1 MTPLIGSLS
10 LRRRAALACL
20 GLSLPFSIAPL
31 PLRAQ
36 SSSVG
41 IVGLATATTGQ
52 TLTFRLMNGSQQ
64 LVPDSWRQL
73 YNPDRYTGTEWVTS
87 FDLQLQANADGSLTA
102 TARYPGRYK
111 IAAVQGGQQ
120 YTAAVIVQPAQT
132 PFKMKGI
139 DFGGTSPFDR
149 AYAANAIA
157 IARHTG
163 ADTVLFIESV
173 CIDLNNPGIYQY
185 TDQQSS
191 WCTTATSFSDL
202 GWLID
207 EFHSQGFKVVLEPT
221 VTGYYQGFF
230 DELEDFL
237 PGGAGGASTYPEI
250 PASEV
255 PALFQAWGQMAVDVA
270 TLAAAHQVEIYVPG
284 SHDIG
289 YAQFDSTTANTL
301 NADWKT
307 LIQNIRAV
315 YTGQVWW
322 GPVDPCGLDSF
333 PFTNFS
339 LVDGIWFSGLSVSA
353 STPPCT
359 LDSGGINNIHAE
371 QMLAYL
377 RALRSASSGFQYG
390 QKYALPT
397 LWTDFLTDPI
407 DGMNYLGG
415 HYTNI
420 VLGSGSGTYASQS
433 GANPNLTRDYQ
444 EGVDFLDAV
453 MQAGVIEGGFQ
464 VAFPGT
470 VGLSSNAPF
479 NDILARPAVLASL
492 TNWYGGDTSYFA
504 PCMTPLPPNV
514 VIQLP
519 PSTSCP
525 VAVQMSQANL
535 SGDLTLVNDSTSSV
549 NPYYEG
555 GTTTGG
561 DLSFGSPSWADFDM
575 SAAVRLRTNLS
586 AINLN
591 FRLGSGPGVNDYGV
605 LMGQGAV
612 LLLKGVYSSANGQTY
627 PTLAQQALPGQ
638 FDPAH
643 WYQVEITAMG
653 NAIVVK
659 IDGNQLIQYTDNSSP
674 YLAGSVDVHI
684 PGGLGTADFGNLVVT
699 SLAAPQVVNAAS
711 FAPGVIAPGEIVT
724 LFGGQLGPQTL
735 VAADASKTFPTS
747 LGGTQV
753 LFNGAPAPLIYT
765 QAGQVSAIVPW
776 ELAGSATAAVTVQYQ
791 EANSSVTV
799 AVAGTSTALF
809 TLGGGFGPGAIL
821 NQDYTVNSPSNPAAG
836 GSVILLYGTGGG
848 ALQGSATDGALA
860 PGAALL
866 QANVS
871 VLVGGQPAQVLYAG
885 AAPGLVN
892 GLVQINVQLPAG
904 VTGDTVPVLATVG
917 QYISQSGV
925 TAAIQ

>member
-1 MTPLIGSLS
+1 
-10 LRRRAALACL
+10 
-20 GLSLPFSIAPL
+20 
-31 PLRAQ
+31 
-36 SSSVG
+36 
-41 IVGLATATTGQ
+41 
-52 TLTFRLMNGSQQ
+52 
-64 LVPDSWRQL
+64 
-73 YNPDRYTGTEWVTS
+73 
-87 FDLQLQANADGSLTA
+87 
-102 TARYPGRYK
+102 
-111 IAAVQGGQQ
+111 
-120 YTAAVIVQPAQT
+120 
-132 PFKMKGI
+132 
-139 DFGGTSPFDR
+139 
-149 AYAANAIA
+149 
-157 IARHTG
+157 
-163 ADTVLFIESV
+163 
-173 CIDLNNPGIYQY
+173 
-185 TDQQSS
+185 
-191 WCTTATSFSDL
+191 
-202 GWLID
+202 
-207 EFHSQGFKVVLEPT
+207 
-221 VTGYYQGFF
+221 
-230 DELEDFL
+230 
-237 PGGAGGASTYPEI
+237 
-250 PASEV
+250 
-255 PALFQAWGQMAVDVA
+255 
-270 TLAAAHQVEIYVPG
+270 
-284 SHDIG
+284 
-289 YAQFDSTTANTL
+289 
-301 NADWKT
+301 
-307 LIQNIRAV
+307 
-315 YTGQVWW
+315 
-322 GPVDPCGLDSF
+322 
-333 PFTNFS
+333 
-339 LVDGIWFSGLSVSA
+339 
-353 STPPCT
+353 
-359 LDSGGINNIHAE
+359 
-371 QMLAYL
+371 
-377 RALRSASSGFQYG
+377 
-390 QKYALPT
+390 
-397 LWTDFLTDPI
+397 
-407 DGMNYLGG
+407 
-415 HYTNI
+415 
-420 VLGSGSGTYASQS
+420 
-433 GANPNLTRDYQ
+433 
-444 EGVDFLDAV
+444 
-453 MQAGVIEGGFQ
+453 
-464 VAFPGT
+464 
-470 VGLSSNAPF
+470 
-479 NDILARPAVLASL
+479 
-492 TNWYGGDTSYFA
+492 
-504 PCMTPLPPNV
+504 
-514 VIQLP
+514 
-519 PSTSCP
+519 
-525 VAVQMSQANL
+525 
-535 SGDLTLVNDSTSSV
+535 
-549 NPYYEG
+549 
-555 GTTTGG
+555 
-561 DLSFGSPSWADFDM
+561 
-575 SAAVRLRTNLS
+575 
-586 AINLN
+586 
-591 FRLGSGPGVNDYGV
+591 V